1 MACWFNPAND
11 TTRLALLSIE
21 DSTGAHRFELR
32 AWGNITG
39 KPLRFGCAAGGSEEI
54 KQIRQQVL
62 LQING
67 SMRAL
72 LRQAQL
78 AGLCI

>member
-1 MACWFNPAND
+1 MLQEN
-11 TTRLALLSIE
+11 RYALDAL
-21 DSTGAHRFELR
+21 
-32 AWGNITG
+32 
-39 KPLRFGCAAGGSEEI
+39 PEEAML